1 MKYQVKKLA
10 ICAVAICNICSCMC
24 SVVVYAIY
32 VVGSGTC
39 SPGDGSALKRVCRG
53 TGGLDNVNFLHFQH
67 K

>member
-1 MKYQVKKLA
+1 MQYD
-10 ICAVAICNICSCMC
+10 CS
-24 SVVVYAIY
+24 SVYVVVYAIY